1 MTTVFG
7 LLFFSSSFQYELM
20 KRGFSRER
28 VNEIHTLSAIPIIG
42 LGYYFSKLL
51 SKENMYKVYFI
62 VIAARMTNFVL
73 AYVFQPERP
82 FFIITY
88 LFLEE
93 ILHSMSGILDGV
105 VINYFQVTALS
116 GMMITMLNSLKN
128 FGHNFTFHLFVV
140 NSIGHRKASLIG
152 FVIHGIYLA
161 FVYRAIVKWVK

>member
-1 MTTVFG
+1 
-7 LLFFSSSFQYELM
+7 
-20 KRGFSRER
+20 
-28 VNEIHTLSAIPIIG
+28 
-42 LGYYFSKLL
+42 
-51 SKENMYKVYFI
+51 MYKVYYI
-62 VIAARMTNFVL
+62 VIAARMSNFVL
-73 AYVFQPERP
+73 AFVFQPEKP
-82 FFIITY
+82 VFIISY

-152 FVIHGIYLA
+152 FIIHGIYLVFA
-161 FVYRAIVKWVK
+161 YRAIVKWVKEGEEDTRAPVVYHENSHYGVGDPNRINEEQRLDDFDI